1 MGGSSGCLAAAA
13 SPGSQTQRE
22 TSMGFRP
29 TESADGWKEGRGAS
43 DHASVNNQLM
53 AGAWLAG
60 WGWQWGMCAGWLL
73 GVGTEVQCLR

>member
-22 TSMGFRP
+22 MSTWLRP
-29 TESADGWKEGRGAS
+29 TESADGEKEGRGAS
-43 DHASVNNQLM
+43 NHASVNNQLM

-60 WGWQWGMCAGWLL
+60 
-73 GVGTEVQCLR
+73 